1 MIVKRSLFSALIV
14 NIYVWICYW
23 LLKVN
28 TMIKCHLSRFLGE
41 KRLKVMDVSRDTG
54 LNKGTLYRL
63 YNETAERIDLD
74 TIDKLCI
81 YLDCEVGE
89 LLEYQK
95 P

>member
-1 MIVKRSLFSALIV
+1 
-14 NIYVWICYW
+14 
-23 LLKVN
+23 
-28 TMIKCHLSRFLGE
+28 MIKCHLSRFLGE